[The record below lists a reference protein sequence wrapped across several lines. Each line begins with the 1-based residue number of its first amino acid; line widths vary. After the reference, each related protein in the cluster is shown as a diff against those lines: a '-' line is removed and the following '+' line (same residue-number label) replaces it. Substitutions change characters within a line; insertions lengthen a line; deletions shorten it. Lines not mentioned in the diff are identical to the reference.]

1 MHKAAYI
8 RVPRFTATNLFLIKR
23 SLYGRT
29 IATKPSPVQATRRD
43 FCVAQGK
50 KRACIGRRGC
60 FGEPSIDNS
69 SPPFSI
75 HVFSPLPLAP
85 LTDSYPTVLFT
96 VGNLHFEEISH
107 ASASFS
113 FLGRREE
120 EISRAARIANLEER
134 YLMILGCA
142 TTKKRKRKR
151 R

>member
-23 SLYGRT
+23 SSYGRT

-75 HVFSPLPLAP
+75 HVFSPLSLAP